1 MGRWIERKTNWLK
14 NGGDSKPQEKPRGR
28 PNDENL
34 EYGVRFI
41 PVKCPKCK
49 SKKITCY
56 ASRLP
61 IRYHRCR
68 DCGTCFK
75 SVEESEK

>member
-1 MGRWIERKTNWLK
+1 MGRWIEQKSNWLH
-14 NGGDSKPQEKPRGR
+14 NCGTPRPREKPRGR
-28 PNDENL
+28 PTDENL

-49 SKKITCY
+49 SKNITCY

-61 IRYHRCR
+61 IRYHKCR
-68 DCGTCFK
+68 DCETCFK